1 MFNRVIDLENFHQ
14 LLDLVPQERRSILV
28 SRLGWFNVT
37 NPLQIDQYFD
47 LNLSVPEEQRMAEVL
62 TALAVAEP
70 VRRC

>member
-28 SRLGWFNVT
+28 SKLGWFNVT

-47 LNLSVPEEQRMAEVL
+47 LNLSVPEQQRMAEVL
-62 TALAVAEP
+62 TALAVVEP
-70 VRRC
+70 ASA